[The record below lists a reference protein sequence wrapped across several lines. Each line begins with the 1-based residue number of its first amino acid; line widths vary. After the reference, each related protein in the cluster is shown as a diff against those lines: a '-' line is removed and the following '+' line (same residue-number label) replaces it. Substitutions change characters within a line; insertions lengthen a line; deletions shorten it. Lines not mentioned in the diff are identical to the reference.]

1 MDSLPSD
8 FLQTGQSQ
16 ILALFNLANSFACQV
31 PSARPFFK
39 GSKKQIT
46 AYLFYL
52 ALEIIS

>member
-31 PSARPFFK
+31 ASARTFFRDQK
-39 GSKKQIT
+39 SKLQLST
-46 AYLFYL
+46 FT
-52 ALEIIS
+52 